1 MPRRPTLR
9 QVAIA
14 AALAE
19 VLLLLALLVYLAASN
34 RVLVVRFATRESL
47 ERSGPGRLAIPVAGV
62 RAADLK
68 DSWGDARSGGRP
80 HRGIDIFAA
89 RGTPVIAT
97 AAAIVVR
104 RDSGGAGG
112 RELYLRDLDG
122 RTVYYH
128 AHLDRYR
135 GGLKEG
141 DLVHPGET
149 IAYVGETGNASRAH
163 LHFGIFTVTDPNST
177 RGARDLNPYPLLRPA
192 DGRGGAGP

>member
-9 QVAIA
+9 EVVIA

-19 VLLLLALLVYLAASN
+19 VALLLGLLVYLAASE

-47 ERSGPGRLAIPVAGV
+47 ERAGGSGRLIVPVAGA
-62 RAADLK
+62 RPADLS

-89 RGTPVIAT
+89 RGTPVVAA

-112 RELYLRDLDG
+112 TELYLRDLDG

-135 GGLKEG
+135 PGLKEG
-141 DLVHPGET
+141 DLVRQGDVVG
-149 IAYVGETGNASRAH
+149 YVGQTGNASRAH

-177 RGARDLNPYPLLRPA
+177 RRARELNPYPLLRPA
-192 DGRGGAGP
+192 PGAD

>member
-19 VLLLLALLVYLAASN
+19 ALLLVALLVYLAASD

-47 ERSGPGRLAIPVAGV
+47 ERGGPGRLTIPVAGV
-62 RAADLK
+62 RAAELK
-68 DSWGDARSGGRP
+68 DSWGDGRSGGRP

-89 RGTPVIAT
+89 RGTPVVAA

-135 GGLKEG
+135 AGLKEG
-141 DLVHPGET
+141 DLVRPGET
-149 IAYVGETGNASRAH
+149 IAYVGETGNATWAH

-177 RGARDLNPYPLLRPA
+177 RSARDLNPYPLLRPA
-192 DGRGGAGP
+192 NEGGGAGP